1 MSAAVAAPEA
11 VTTSK
16 TAAAS
21 EARAAATDAPRDRSG
36 AVLRVLAVVAV
47 IGGAAVAAIGFAGSY
62 SALRALAES
71 KGFGA
76 FSPWFP
82 IGVDA
87 GIVALLALDLLLIWR
102 GASWPVLRLL
112 AHAMTAATVYFN
124 ANAGEQSPRE
134 DPVGALMHAV
144 MPVLFVAAVEA
155 ARRVVIR
162 AARLGDGRATDGV
175 PLHRWVMAPWPTWLL
190 YRRMRLWDVR
200 SYPEA
205 VRRERELT
213 VYREM
218 LQRKHGS
225 IRRAPAEERLPL
237 TMAPYGLTIEEALA
251 LPAEH
256 EHREQ
261 ERQAAAEALRL
272 EREAEAERRAA
283 EAEITRLKTRAAVET
298 ARHET
303 AAEAGTAEARAR
315 AAQTAAEAKAEAEAR
330 AARRAVEEAERVARE
345 ASEAE
350 ESADASEARA
360 RALEADRRAA
370 EAERDAAEARARA
383 SKADRE
389 TAEAK
394 RHAAEA
400 EAARERAEADAA
412 EARARAS
419 KARQHAAEA
428 ERHALEAEDVAR
440 LSPRERSIRRTARMM
455 LAAGAAADP
464 ERLPLDTI
472 REEFGVSLSTASQY
486 RTEAADL
493 LAGGYSPQTA

>member
-1 MSAAVAAPEA
+1 MSATLTAPEA
-11 VTTSK
+11 VAAGK
-16 TAAAS
+16 RAAAEPRAAAS
-21 EARAAATDAPRDRSG
+21 TARRDRSG
-36 AVLRVLAVVAV
+36 TVLRALAVVAV
-47 IGGAAVAAIGFAGSY
+47 LGGAVVAGIGFAGSY

-71 KGFGA
+71 KGFGD

-124 ANAGEQSPRE
+124 ANAGEQSPAA

-155 ARRVVIR
+155 ARRAVIR
-162 AARLGDGRATDGV
+162 AARLHDGAAADRV
-175 PLHRWVMAPWPTWLL
+175 PLHRWVMAPWPTWRL

-205 VRRERELT
+205 VARERELT
-213 VYREM
+213 VYRVM
-218 LQRKHGS
+218 LEREHGS
-225 IRRAPAEERLPL
+225 VRRAPAEARLPL
-237 TMAPYGLTIEEALA
+237 TMAPYGLSIAEALA

-256 EHREQ
+256 EHREE
-261 ERQAAAEALRL
+261 ERRAAAEALRL

-283 EAEITRLKTRAAVET
+283 EAEINRLRTRAAVET

-360 RALEADRRAA
+360 RAAEADRRAA
-370 EAERDAAEARARA
+370 EAERVASEARRRAAVADRDAAEA
-383 SKADRE
+383 
-389 TAEAK
+389 K
-394 RHAAEA
+394 RRAAEA

-412 EARARAS
+412 EARARALE
-419 KARQHAAEA
+419 ARAREAEA
-428 ERHALEAEDVAR
+428 ERRALEAEDAAR
-440 LSPRERSIRRTARMM
+440 LSPRERTIRRTARMM

-464 ERLPLDTI
+464 EGLPLEAI

-486 RTEAADL
+486 RAEAAGL
-493 LAGGYSPQTA
+493 LAAGYRPETA